1 MFSLTD
7 RAWRAISARVR
18 ACSVVRADIASRE
31 VPANIRKFG
40 LPAVRAPDPTKSFDE
55 TNTTFRFVNACA
67 IPFLAIQEIKFSRS
81 RDFV

>member
-31 VPANIRKFG
+31 VPANIRKFA
-40 LPAVRAPDPTKSFDE
+40 PSAVRTPDPTKSFDE
-55 TNTTFRFVNACA
+55 TFRFVSACA
-67 IPFLAIQEIKFSRS
+67 IPSLAIQIKFSRS

>member
-31 VPANIRKFG
+31 VPANIRKFA
-40 LPAVRAPDPTKSFDE
+40 PSAVRTPDPTKSVRRD
-55 TNTTFRFVNACA
+55 
-67 IPFLAIQEIKFSRS
+67 IPFCERMRNSFPSDPDQIQPLL
-81 RDFV
+81 